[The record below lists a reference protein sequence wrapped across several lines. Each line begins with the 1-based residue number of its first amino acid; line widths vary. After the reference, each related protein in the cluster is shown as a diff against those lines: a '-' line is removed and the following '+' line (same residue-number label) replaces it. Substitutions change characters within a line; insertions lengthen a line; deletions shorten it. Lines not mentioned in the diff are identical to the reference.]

1 MTVLYPQWILKSS
14 FPKLERAQD
23 WIFCLWAECLASQ
36 GALWHCPMSVR
47 LQVWSPRVRFYRAP
61 VTWLLLK
68 HSNPVIHLTSNLPQ
82 SSLTSASKWKY
93 LHLLPQA
100 YSCCC
105 YFAPT
110 PLFFLRPLLPTA
122 SDFSGWLLP
131 VGPLFKIPPIK
142 TNSLLNPPQCHTV
155 SEQFAPIPALSP
167 HRKQLFPW
175 LTPCWQAEHQEGW
188 EGSIC
193 PASLGILHGY
203 GWSIAGW
210 SSTSQGMMGL
220 PTQHFLS
227 RESHVQGKFK
237 DNANNHRRYQHYSS
251 GTFHVKAFFNLPGAW
266 WRWVQGSQTHRNIY
280 SGSAK

>member
-23 WIFCLWAECLASQ
+23 WIFCLWAECMASQ

-47 LQVWSPRVRFYRAP
+47 LQVWSPRVRFCRAP

-110 PLFFLRPLLPTA
+110 PLFFCAHFFLLHPILVADCYQSGPSSRSLPLKQIHCST
-122 SDFSGWLLP
+122 LLNAIQ
-131 VGPLFKIPPIK
+131 FQS
-142 TNSLLNPPQCHTV
+142 SLL
-155 SEQFAPIPALSP
+155 QFQPYLLTGNSCFHGSRHAGRQSTRKDGRAASVP
-167 HRKQLFPW
+167 HP
-175 LTPCWQAEHQEGW
+175 
-188 EGSIC
+188 
-193 PASLGILHGY
+193 
-203 GWSIAGW
+203 
-210 SSTSQGMMGL
+210 
-220 PTQHFLS
+220 
-227 RESHVQGKFK
+227 
-237 DNANNHRRYQHYSS
+237 
-251 GTFHVKAFFNLPGAW
+251 
-266 WRWVQGSQTHRNIY
+266 
-280 SGSAK
+280 